1 MDAAWRNA
9 PLEYHLQEGPV
20 HDACA
25 CGSVDCQ
32 EAGHQQQ
39 AAALAELHPP
49 LAHLSASTLE
59 AALLELP
66 DHKHTAAEALRE
78 LLAGHARFMAVSRLA
93 GWGTKGSCLFCWLC
107 WLRETTAAAC

>member
-9 PLEYHLQEGPV
+9 PLEYHLQEGPI
-20 HDACA
+20 DACA
-25 CGSVDCQ
+25 CGTGACQ
-32 EAGHQQQ
+32 EAGHQN
-39 AAALAELHPP
+39 AAALAELHPQ

-78 LLAGHARFMAVSRLA
+78 LLAGHARFLAVRLGGA
-93 GWGTKGSCLFCWLC
+93 SWGWP
-107 WLRETTAAAC
+107 